1 MEHAGSLKS
10 TKEALELPEAIAEGN
25 SSFFPSA
32 LASSQ
37 VLHNSI
43 VHS

>member
-1 MEHAGSLKS
+1 MEHAGRLES
-10 TKEALELPEAIAEGN
+10 TEEAEELPEAIAEGN
-25 SSFFPSA
+25 SSFLSV
-32 LASSQ
+32 LQTSQ

>member
-1 MEHAGSLKS
+1 MEHAGSLESK
-10 TKEALELPEAIAEGN
+10 KEAQELPEAIAEGN
-25 SSFFPSA
+25 SSFLSA
-32 LASSQ
+32 LQTSQ